1 MPGSMN
7 REQRFA
13 EVQRA
18 ENINGTLKRIA
29 VYFAKEKFIVFCMLA
44 VVIFGTLCGMYAP
57 GLQSKAIDIIAGEKS
72 GYLVRTLILML
83 IVYLFYS
90 ICGLLQGL
98 LSAKLSQSV
107 VKRMREE
114 LFDKFIDLPVKYMDT
129 HSHGDVMSRMTN
141 DIENV
146 STTISQ
152 SLPSLFSGVLTIVG
166 TMAIMLWYCWELALL
181 SLVTV
186 MLTVLATKILSG
198 KVRKFSRRRQLLL
211 GHLNGTVEEMISGYA
226 TVVAYNRQSITID
239 DFCDTADSLTKAGI
253 RTDVFSGVMGP
264 VMNCIGNI
272 GFVIIAACGGYFS
285 VKGLI
290 SVGVISAFIVYAKQ
304 FSRPINEIAQIYGQL
319 QTAIAGA
326 ERVFLV
332 LDEVNEDTSG
342 VEYAENENATVYFK
356 NVDFSYDGENKVIKN
371 FSLTVPSGK
380 KVALVGATGSG
391 KTTIVNLLMRFY
403 DIDGGSIL
411 INNQNIK
418 DISRSD
424 LRKNVAIVLQD
435 TVLFSDTIRSNLK
448 YGNENATDA
457 QMEEAVEMSRC
468 TEMIKHLPQG
478 YDTVLC
484 DAGDNIS
491 QGQSQLLAIA
501 RAFVADPKILILDE
515 ATSNVDTRT
524 EKKIQTAMQ
533 KIMQGRTSIVI
544 AHRLSTIRDSD
555 MIVVMDH
562 GEIVESGTHEELL
575 EKKGKYYELY
585 IASDSYTIADEG
597 EDNIVRVG
605 KFEGTY
611 NTVNEKGERS
621 GYGYE
626 YLQNIAGYAGWK
638 YEYVES
644 DWENCLS
651 QLEEGSIDLLGGISY
666 TDERAENM
674 LFSDMPMGEE
684 RYFIYTDASNEE
696 LSASNISSFEGKISV
711 Y

>member
-1 MPGSMN
+1 MKNIPGSMN

-13 EVQRA
+13 EVQHA
-18 ENINGTLKRIA
+18 ENINGTVKRIA
-29 VYFAKEKFIVFCMLA
+29 AYFAKEKTIVFGMLA
-44 VVIFGTLCGMYAP
+44 IVIFGTLCGIYAP
-57 GLQSKAIDIIAGEKS
+57 SLQSKAIDIIAGAQS
-72 GYLVRTLILML
+72 GYLSRTLIFML
-83 IVYLFYS
+83 IVYFFYS

-107 VKRMREE
+107 VKRIREE
-114 LFDKFIDLPVKYMDT
+114 LFSKFIDLPVKYMDT

-166 TMAIMLWYCWELALL
+166 TMAIMLWYCWQLALL

-186 MLTVLATKILSG
+186 MLTVLATKVLSG
-198 KVRKFSRRRQLLL
+198 KVRKFSRKRQQLL
-211 GHLNGTVEEMISGYA
+211 GQLNGTVEEMISGYA
-226 TVVAYNRQSITID
+226 TVVAYNRQNVTTD
-239 DFCDTADSLTKAGI
+239 DFCDTADSLTTAGI
-253 RTDVFSGVMGP
+253 RTDIFSGVMGP

-272 GFVIIAACGGYFS
+272 GFVIIAAFGGFFS
-285 VKGLI
+285 VKGYI
-290 SVGVISAFIVYAKQ
+290 SIGVISAFIVYAKQ

-332 LDEVNEDTSG
+332 LDEANEDLSG
-342 VEYAENENATVYFK
+342 EEYVEDEKATVCFK
-356 NVDFSYDGENKVIKN
+356 NVDFSYDGKTPVIKK
-371 FSLTVPSGK
+371 FSLEVPSGK

-403 DIDGGSIL
+403 DIDSGEIR

-418 DISRSD
+418 DISRKD

-448 YGNENATDA
+448 YGNENATDN
-457 QMEEAVEMSRC
+457 QLEKAVEVSRC
-468 TEMIKHLPQG
+468 LDMVKHLPQG
-478 YDTVLC
+478 YDTVLYG
-484 DAGDNIS
+484 AGDSIS
-491 QGQSQLLAIA
+491 QGQRQLLAIA
-501 RAFVADPKILILDE
+501 RAFVANPKILILDE

-562 GEIVESGTHEELL
+562 GEIVECGTHEELL
-575 EKKGKYYELY
+575 EQKGKYHELY
-585 IASDSYTIADEG
+585 MT
-597 EDNIVRVG
+597 
-605 KFEGTY
+605 
-611 NTVNEKGERS
+611 
-621 GYGYE
+621 
-626 YLQNIAGYAGWK
+626 QYAGF
-638 YEYVES
+638 
-644 DWENCLS
+644 
-651 QLEEGSIDLLGGISY
+651 SI
-666 TDERAENM
+666 
-674 LFSDMPMGEE
+674 
-684 RYFIYTDASNEE
+684 
-696 LSASNISSFEGKISV
+696 
-711 Y
+711 